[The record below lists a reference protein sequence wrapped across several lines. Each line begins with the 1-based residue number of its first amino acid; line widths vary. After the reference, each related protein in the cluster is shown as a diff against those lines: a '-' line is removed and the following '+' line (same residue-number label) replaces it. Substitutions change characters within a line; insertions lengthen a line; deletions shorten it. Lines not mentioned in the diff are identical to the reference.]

1 MAQKKQVP
9 EATILLAKYKI
20 FNQLCIAYRRS
31 RQDPDLLLRAD
42 ELSKK
47 LALPEDVFAK
57 ALEIILNDDNQSA
70 IEVIKNGG
78 QLFLRLG
85 ESARYNCSD

>member
-1 MAQKKQVP
+1 MAQRKQVP
-9 EATILLAKYKI
+9 EATVLLAKYKI

-31 RQDPDLLLRAD
+31 RQDPALMLRAD
-42 ELSKK
+42 ELRKE

-57 ALEIILNDDNQSA
+57 ALDTFLNNDNPSA

>member
-1 MAQKKQVP
+1 MAQRKQVP
-9 EATILLAKYKI
+9 EATVLLAKYKI
-20 FNQLCIAYRRS
+20 FNQLCMAYRRS
-31 RQDPDLLLRAD
+31 RQDPALMLPAD
-42 ELSKK
+42 ELRKE

-57 ALEIILNDDNQSA
+57 ALDTFLNNDNRSA
-70 IEVIKNGG
+70 IEVIKNGR